1 MQVNRSLGF
10 TLIELVIG
18 IVVLS
23 LSFTILFNTIIP
35 ATEQGAKQIHQ
46 IRAAE
51 LGQTTMSEIMGKAY
65 DENSDMMGGLIRC
78 GESTITCS
86 TELGPDVGV
95 GGDEES
101 LSYLYDD
108 VDDYNGLVISDI
120 TNSLDET
127 LDQIYSGFTVAVKVC
142 HDSDYDGTCNVD
154 DVDAGVVNI
163 AKLITITVTTAEG
176 AVIVFS
182 SYKANF

>member
-1 MQVNRSLGF
+1 MQVNRALGF

-23 LSFTILFNTIIP
+23 LSFTILFNTILP

-65 DENSDMMGGLIRC
+65 DENSDMQGGLLRC
-78 GESTITCS
+78 GEGTLLCS
-86 TELGPDVGV
+86 TTLGPD
-95 GGDEES
+95 GDEVGHRD
-101 LSYLYDD
+101 LYDD
-108 VDDYNGLVISDI
+108 VDDYNGLLDSNIR
-120 TNSLDET
+120 NSLNDLMNE
-127 LDQIYSGFTVAVKVC
+127 LYSGFTVAVMVC
-142 HDSDYDGTCNVD
+142 NDSNYGGTCD
-154 DVDAGVVNI
+154 GVVGV
-163 AKLITITVTTAEG
+163 AKLITVTVTTADGVE
-176 AVIVFS
+176 VVFS